1 MSCLAKSSFLSH
13 CNHRSNITHL
23 SPPCEYRPA
32 SWCRLP
38 RSAPW
43 TAPAAPVPP
52 RWAPRLRPG
61 LAAGTAGRREG
72 GHGLWESLEGTGHA
86 QVIHLARRR
95 TERDWYQSYLC
106 IVHKNTRQ
114 WQGECPGS
122 SCSRDILA
130 IGVQGNSVWQS
141 WVGTPDTV
149 RAEEGVVILHCWQ
162 K

>member
-13 CNHRSNITHL
+13 CNHRSNKTHL

-52 RWAPRLRPG
+52 RWAPRPRPG
-61 LAAGTAGRREG
+61 PAAGTAGRREG
-72 GHGLWESLEGTGHA
+72 GHGLWESLEGTDHA

-106 IVHKNTRQ
+106 IVHKNTTVT
-114 WQGECPGS
+114 GECPGS

-130 IGVQGNSVWQS
+130 GGVQGNSV
-141 WVGTPDTV
+141 
-149 RAEEGVVILHCWQ
+149 
-162 K
+162 